1 MAPSPGFLLWGLWWL
16 GTNDAA
22 TWEGECSDSIGLI
35 PDSLGRRD
43 RRRLTKLLNAQVS
56 CLVTPLPVWDPL
68 LGLRGGAVVI
78 RWRRRR
84 GHMCERQR
92 TTWQRQPQLSFWM
105 EWPLRGRR
113 VGEASHPGPEP
124 GTPIGSERPPRERS
138 PPPRA
143 PAHGG
148 AGAARGGRTYCPVAG
163 CPCSDPARARGW
175 ANESSMRAHIDAHLA
190 GSLDGDVPTAWM
202 QARGRIRCPVC
213 GLSVSE
219 RYGVHPTCRPE
230 ARAAAVDDVDAME
243 VDGLPLPTLAAIQ
256 SARTSTLRH
265 IPMAARHAWNQVLT
279 RALAAV
285 AHRND
290 VATWLELLM
299 LPQCVLCAP
308 GRGGRRHRKA
318 AAAFTLD
325 RLQRWQE
332 GERLSLWESRPRR
345 RPPRSGPLTP
355 EERRD
360 IATSWGREG
369 FDRKA
374 CAALMSKGLCP
385 QTEETARA
393 LAALH
398 PHRPLP
404 STPAMGDLPVPPALA
419 PELVARCLRAFP
431 VETAPGPTGLRVQHL
446 RDACVAGG
454 GDSFMAQLADVVN
467 LMAQGRAP
475 ATIAPVL
482 AGAGLVALPKPAGG
496 VRPIA
501 VGELLR
507 RLTGKCLMAVVK
519 DEARAFFWPAQV
531 GVAVK
536 GGAEKAVHAV
546 RAWSAR
552 HSGSSH
558 KALLKLDFRNAF
570 NCVSREEVLKQT
582 VVHFPALARWAA
594 WCYRQPSCL
603 QFGDRALESSAGV
616 QQGDPLGPLL
626 FSLALQPLAAEL
638 RSDSLDLAVHFLD
651 DGVLAGDFA
660 PLGAALRLA
669 QTRSRAIGLELNLDK
684 CELVVFGAPN
694 TQLLRPHFP
703 ANLLQRPDGSSRVLV
718 NNFEF
723 LGAAIGEDSYICAH
737 TAARAAK
744 AGELLDA
751 VAELEDPQ
759 VGLRLLRACAGFA
772 RVVHSMRCNP
782 PCAQAAAL
790 ATFDGHVQ
798 RCFGDLTGLHLTAG
812 QWRQAARG
820 VGQAGL
826 GLRASLVHAPAA
838 YLASLGASLADCA
851 DIDRAFSAQAV
862 HGSPAVAAALRALNR
877 ELPQDSACPCAKPWR
892 PNSVRFRSVW
902 TWPAGK
908 RSWRKPPWWKGRCS
922 ARKLASGP
930 GPSWQLRPP
939 VGHGSNQQFS
949 ALSCAFVWGCP
960 MLRRTAGA
968 PFVMVCWT
976 DIATTLRLVLLVESA
991 LCATTLSGM
1000 SSTPGWTGRASVP
1013 KRSARGCSCPSLR
1026 MTPTWLV
1033 GDQLTFTCLP

>member
-1 MAPSPGFLLWGLWWL
+1 
-16 GTNDAA
+16 
-22 TWEGECSDSIGLI
+22 
-35 PDSLGRRD
+35 
-43 RRRLTKLLNAQVS
+43 
-56 CLVTPLPVWDPL
+56 
-68 LGLRGGAVVI
+68 
-78 RWRRRR
+78 
-84 GHMCERQR
+84 
-92 TTWQRQPQLSFWM
+92 
-105 EWPLRGRR
+105 
-113 VGEASHPGPEP
+113 
-124 GTPIGSERPPRERS
+124 
-138 PPPRA
+138 
-143 PAHGG
+143 
-148 AGAARGGRTYCPVAG
+148 
-163 CPCSDPARARGW
+163 
-175 ANESSMRAHIDAHLA
+175 
-190 GSLDGDVPTAWM
+190 
-202 QARGRIRCPVC
+202 
-213 GLSVSE
+213 
-219 RYGVHPTCRPE
+219 
-230 ARAAAVDDVDAME
+230 
-243 VDGLPLPTLAAIQ
+243 
-256 SARTSTLRH
+256 
-265 IPMAARHAWNQVLT
+265 MAARHAWNQVLT

-290 VATWLELLM
+290 VAAWLELLM

-369 FDRKA
+369 FDLKA

-385 QTEETARA
+385 QTEETAKA

-404 STPAMGDLPVPPALA
+404 STPAMGDLPLPPALA

-594 WCYRQPSCL
+594 WRYRQPSCL

-877 ELPQDSACPCAKPWR
+877 ELPQDSALSLCEALAAKQRALSERVDLAGWEAQLVQASLVERAVLRSEAGLGARAFLAATPSGRTRLEPAVFCAELRFRLGVPDAAEDCWCPLCDGVLDRHSHHAATCVAGGER
-892 PNSVRFRSVW
+892 TLRHNSVRDVLYTWLDRAGFRPEKERPGLLLPQSPDD
-902 TWPAGK
+902 THLARRRPADIYVPSLAGSPAALDFAITAPQRQETLALAGQEAGAAAAAYARHK
-908 RSWRKPPWWKGRCS
+908 EDHQSTARTCEAQGVTFVPMVAETTGNWDAGAAVVIKHVARAVAARTGEMPSLLHSLLLQELCVAARSHRAK
-922 ARKLASGP
+922 AA
-930 GPSWQLRPP
+930 
-939 VGHGSNQQFS
+939 
-949 ALSCAFVWGCP
+949 
-960 MLRRTAGA
+960 LRRRL
-968 PFVMVCWT
+968 
-976 DIATTLRLVLLVESA
+976 ATTA
-991 LCATTLSGM
+991 L
-1000 SSTPGWTGRASVP
+1000 
-1013 KRSARGCSCPSLR
+1013 
-1026 MTPTWLV
+1026 
-1033 GDQLTFTCLP
+1033 GDT